1 MTTRRGGA
9 RGTTAWA
16 AARPSSLRAAAFLAA
31 AVAAPV
37 PLRAQQPA
45 RAAAV
50 LPSHAP
56 DAVATPE
63 TAFSRATAPPSVTSA
78 PPPVDD
84 ALRIGFRAGAYF
96 PSDGKVRDVFGDVIP
111 AIGLATVTPV
121 HPNHAR
127 LFPMLELLGTR
138 AGKNHFFV
146 LPLTMVM
153 EYQLPAAAGRTSNV
167 PFARAEAG
175 VAYFDYR
182 IGRQGSIVR
191 SRRGGGAASLE
202 AGVLV
207 SRSFRVGARYRFL
220 QHFDGYDFGGV
231 ELYTVIGS
239 FHIL

>member
-1 MTTRRGGA
+1 MRARRGGT
-9 RGTTAWA
+9 GTTVA
-16 AARPSSLRAAAFLAA
+16 AALLLSLVAAAPRSAAAQSATDPIRGSDPGSAAAPLAGSAAFLRPSAAPASSAA
-31 AVAAPV
+31 AAAAP
-37 PLRAQQPA
+37 
-45 RAAAV
+45 
-50 LPSHAP
+50 AP
-56 DAVATPE
+56 I
-63 TAFSRATAPPSVTSA
+63 
-78 PPPVDD
+78 DD

-127 LFPMLELLGTR
+127 FFPMLELLGTR

-146 LPLTMVM
+146 VPLTMVV
-153 EYQLPAAAGRTSNV
+153 EYQLPAAEGRTHDV
-167 PFARAEAG
+167 PFVRGEAG

-182 IGRQGSIVR
+182 IAHAGTLVR

-202 AGVLV
+202 AGLLV
-207 SRSFRVGARYRFL
+207 SKSFRVGARYRLL
-220 QHFDGYDFGGV
+220 QRFDGYDFGGV

>member
-1 MTTRRGGA
+1 MMLLL
-9 RGTTAWA
+9 
-16 AARPSSLRAAAFLAA
+16 PSLAA
-31 AVAAPV
+31 AVLAAAAAPA
-37 PLRAQQPA
+37 PLRAQQ
-45 RAAAV
+45 AAAWAASPP
-50 LPSHAP
+50 LHAP
-56 DAVATPE
+56 DAVPLAPE
-63 TAFSRATAPPSVTSA
+63 TAFSRASLAPA
-78 PPPVDD
+78 PAPVDD

-127 LFPMLELLGTR
+127 FFPMLEILGTR

-146 LPLTMVM
+146 VPLTLVA

-167 PFARAEAG
+167 PFVRGEAG

-182 IGRQGSIVR
+182 IGRQGTIVR

-231 ELYTVIGS
+231 EIYTVIGS
-239 FHIL
+239 FHLL

>member
-1 MTTRRGGA
+1 MKARRGA
-9 RGTTAWA
+9 RRRGTSTWATAATPRLLVA
-16 AARPSSLRAAAFLAA
+16 AALAA
-31 AVAAPV
+31 AAPS
-37 PLRAQQPA
+37 PLRAQLWA
-45 RAAAV
+45 RAATR
-50 LPSHAP
+50 PPHAP
-56 DAVATPE
+56 DAVAVAPE
-63 TAFSRATAPPSVTSA
+63 TAFSRTSLAPAA

-127 LFPMLELLGTR
+127 FFPMLELLGTR
-138 AGKNHFFV
+138 AGKSHFFV

-153 EYQLPAAAGRTSNV
+153 EYQLPAAAGRTNNV

-182 IGRQGSIVR
+182 VGRQGTVVR

-231 ELYTVIGS
+231 ELYTVLGS